1 MKVVELDCWLVR
13 DADGHLTT
21 MSGRVVELFYY
32 LTKIKTAP
40 YAMMKTCKHCFE
52 SKVSQIMFVSFSA
65 TICHYKVYMYNVHT
79 LVLLSLFFS
88 HHWFEEL
95 KGLIDICRHQEKQ
108 TGFYSLRAS
117 TLKCLNAALKL
128 TVRQKNTIAAM
139 EAIWIGA
146 RTLHNFFEWNFGEG
160 SSSHKCPTFFA

>member
-1 MKVVELDCWLVR
+1 MKRIEHFLLEVWFWQTWKKCHVFSLTDSFWHNESGGAWL
-13 DADGHLTT
+13 LTST
-21 MSGRVVELFYY
+21 RRRRTFDYHVLSGRRAILFYSILFY
-32 LTKIKTAP
+32 SLTKIKTAP

-95 KGLIDICRHQEKQ
+95 KGLINICRHQEWQKR
-108 TGFYSLRAS
+108 SL
-117 TLKCLNAALKL
+117 L
-128 TVRQKNTIAAM
+128 
-139 EAIWIGA
+139 
-146 RTLHNFFEWNFGEG
+146 FFTAW
-160 SSSHKCPTFFA
+160 